1 MQTRHNKPKA
11 EGESGQITQNESPIH
26 HSNVMLYSQDQK
38 VRSKVG
44 YRYTY
49 TALRGWLASNQHTCS
64 IRLLSVWC
72 YTWHVLI
79 EMRWGYN
86 GLAVM
91 LLCNKQARSM

>member
-49 TALRGWLASNQHTCS
+49 TALKRWLASNQHTCS
-64 IRLLSVWC
+64 THLLSVLC
-72 YTWHVLI
+72 YTWHVLF
-79 EMRWGYN
+79 EMHWGYS

-91 LLCNKQARSM
+91 VLCNKQACSM

>member
-49 TALRGWLASNQHTCS
+49 TALRGSLASNQHTGF
-64 IRLLSVWC
+64 IRLLSVLR

-79 EMRWGYN
+79 EMH
-86 GLAVM
+86 
-91 LLCNKQARSM
+91 